1 MEKIE
6 TFYEEYEDM
15 LEEYLEDIRR
25 NLRNTNEKYIKLNKE
40 FHEILDKNEDLVW
53 ILEGDIKDRKL
64 SNEECFALS
73 KLVEIYTDMQSI
85 EEREIFFLG
94 GKEAYFLF
102 KRIGALKWVL
112 PRFLEYASNV
122 FVLTLQIH
130 IRMRQVPNPK

>member
-40 FHEILDKNEDLVW
+40 FHEILDKNENLVW

-73 KLVEIYTDMQSI
+73 KLVEIYADMQSI

-102 KRIGALKWVL
+102 KKIGALKWIL

>member
-1 MEKIE
+1 MGKIE

-15 LEEYLEDIRR
+15 LEEYLEDIKR
-25 NLRNTNEKYIKLNKE
+25 NLRNNNEEYIKLNKE
-40 FHEILDKNEDLVW
+40 FHEILDKNENLVW

-73 KLVEIYTDMQSI
+73 KLVEIYTDMQSM
-85 EEREIFFLG
+85 EEKEIFFLG

-102 KRIGALKWVL
+102 KKIGVLKWVL
-112 PRFLEYASNV
+112 SRFLEYASNV

-130 IRMRQVPNPK
+130 IRMGQVPNPK

>member
-40 FHEILDKNEDLVW
+40 FHEILDKNENLGW
-53 ILEGDIKDRKL
+53 ILEGDIKYRKL

-102 KRIGALKWVL
+102 KRIGALK
-112 PRFLEYASNV
+112 
-122 FVLTLQIH
+122 
-130 IRMRQVPNPK
+130 

>member
-40 FHEILDKNEDLVW
+40 FHEILDKNENLVW

-73 KLVEIYTDMQSI
+73 KLVEIYADMQSI

-102 KRIGALKWVL
+102 KKIGALK
-112 PRFLEYASNV
+112 
-122 FVLTLQIH
+122 
-130 IRMRQVPNPK
+130 